1 VFHKLFKQVTLACAL
16 TAGAA
21 NATSVV
27 GAAPD
32 PQKRPGAV
40 VATVDDFTLLTDGGL
55 KVVDDPLA
63 LGGKTVRQPCNGATW
78 GIQWR
83 GCFPKPL
90 NPFRWY
96 RLWVRMRADKSG
108 DEGDVAS
115 VGVYDPETRRYPEF
129 GDIRRGVRATE
140 VAGDEYRWIDLGRF
154 GTTQGYVYVAP
165 VKGEHLHFLYVDR
178 IVYAPDPDPEPH
190 PDWVNSLK
198 PKGQPGPELTLSTA
212 GETDYA
218 ILLSATPTTQEE
230 KAAEDLSRW
239 LNVITDADFS
249 VVREGGDYKPNGKE
263 ISIGRT
269 ALAAAAE
276 LPELKVDL
284 EGGGYAIAVRGET
297 LYLLGGKARG
307 IINAVYC
314 VLEEDLGCR
323 WYTADA
329 RRLPRART
337 LKLAA
342 VPRVYV
348 PVFPDYRD
356 PYYTSALTGAWSLRN
371 RTQSVHKRAGIRKEW
386 GGWHK
391 NAGSIAHTF
400 DGFIP
405 RTVLR
410 EHPEYF
416 SEIDGHRVPRQ
427 LCLTNSD
434 VQKIVI
440 GKVLEFLKEDPDL
453 RIIDVSPNDGG
464 RVCACTQCKPIN
476 DAEGTSMGT
485 LLTFVNAVAD
495 AVKDDYP
502 DVRITTLAYL
512 NTNDPPKTIKP
523 RDNVLIWLASD
534 DHNWSTILL
543 YVWETEPFQNALK
556 AWEKLGANVIIW
568 DYPLYHH
575 SFIIPLPNMPVVA
588 ENLRFYA
595 KHGVTGV
602 FLQAEHNSTRGS
614 DRELMRSWV
623 WAKQLWDISRDT
635 RDTLRDFTYG
645 FYGKAAEPMNRYDES
660 LWDMWERLHGVGVEK
675 YKELHSGFG
684 KFGYCLMK
692 TPKFIDESSALF
704 KEAEKLAADDKILLS
719 RVELAKLPVLYLEI
733 ERGKEDLQGHLK
745 LIDDFDRIGHE
756 HRMTSVRSGLRGP
769 FLDETVEYWRAI
781 CVADPE
787 KMSFLEFDNAWR
799 FKPDPDEVGI
809 TEKWYAPEVDDKGW
823 AVVRSDKGNGWE
835 NQGFPAYLGYGWYR
849 QTFSTPENA
858 EGLENLSMFFTAV
871 DEQAEIYINGKKAF
885 EHTTAT
891 TGQAVHFLWTKPF
904 SFDAKPFLKPEGEN
918 VLAVRVHNSQGM
930 GGIWKPV
937 YWIWGEQPPSPRV
950 VEDVIKMKRESKGD

>member
-1 VFHKLFKQVTLACAL
+1 MSRSLCKQLTLACVL
-16 TAGAA
+16 TTGVASATSIGAA
-21 NATSVV
+21 Q
-27 GAAPD
+27 D
-32 PQKRPGAV
+32 PRKKPGAV
-40 VATVDDFTLLTDGGL
+40 IATIDDFTLGTDDGL
-55 KVVDDPLA
+55 KVVEDSLA
-63 LGGKTVRQPCNGATW
+63 LGGKAVRQRANKATW

-83 GCFPKPL
+83 DCFPKPL
-90 NPFRWY
+90 NPYRWH
-96 RLWVRMRADKSG
+96 RLWVRMRADLSG
-108 DEGDVAS
+108 DEGDAAS
-115 VGVYDPETRRYPEF
+115 VGVYDPETRRYPEY
-129 GDIRRGVRATE
+129 GDIRRGVRAHE
-140 VAGDEYRWIDLGRF
+140 LAGDEYRWIDLGRF
-154 GTTQGYVYVAP
+154 GASQGYIYVAP
-165 VKGEHLHFLYVDR
+165 VSSENVHFIYVDR

-190 PDWVNSLK
+190 PNWVNSLK
-198 PKGQPGPELTLSTA
+198 PKGPAGPELTLSTA
-212 GETDYA
+212 GTTDYV
-218 ILLSATPTTQEE
+218 ILLPAAPTTQDE
-230 KAAEDLSRW
+230 KAALDLSLW

-249 VVREGGDYKPNGKE
+249 VLREGGDYKPSGTE
-263 ISIGRT
+263 ISIGHT

-276 LPELKVDL
+276 LPESKVDL

-314 VLEEDLGCR
+314 LLEEDLGCR
-323 WYTADA
+323 WYTAEA
-329 RRLPRART
+329 RRLPHTKT
-337 LKLAA
+337 LKLAP
-342 VPRVYV
+342 VPRVFV

-356 PYYTSALTGAWSLRN
+356 PYYTSALSGAWSLRN

-416 SEIDGHRVPRQ
+416 SEVDGHRVPRQ
-427 LCLTNSD
+427 LCLTNSE
-434 VQKIVI
+434 VKKIVI
-440 GKVLEFLKEDPDL
+440 GKVLDVLKEDPDL

-464 RVCACTQCKPIN
+464 MVCACNQCKPIN

-485 LLTFVNAVAD
+485 LLTFVNTVAD

-502 DVRITTLAYL
+502 YVRITTLAYL
-512 NTNDPPKTIKP
+512 NTNEPPKTIKP

-543 YVWETEPFQNALK
+543 YAWETKIFQKALK
-556 AWEKLGANVIIW
+556 DWGKLGANIIIW

-623 WAKQLWDISRDT
+623 WAKQLWDLSLDT
-635 RDTLRDFTYG
+635 RDTIRDFTYG
-645 FYGKAAEPMNRYDES
+645 FYGKAAEPMNRYDDS
-660 LWDMWERLHGVGVEK
+660 LWDMWERLHSVGVEK

-692 TPKFIDESSALF
+692 TPRFIDKASALF
-704 KEAEKLAADDKILLS
+704 GEAEKLAADDKILLS

-733 ERGKEDLQGHLK
+733 ERGVEPLQDHLK
-745 LIDDFDRIGHE
+745 LIDEFDRIGHE
-756 HRMTSVRSGLRGP
+756 HQMMSVRSGLRGP

-781 CVADPE
+781 CVADPD

-799 FKPDPDEVGI
+799 FKRDPDEVGI
-809 TEKWYAPEVDDKGW
+809 TDEWFAPGLDDKEW
-823 AVVRSDKGNGWE
+823 AVVRSDTGNGWE
-835 NQGFPAYLGYGWYR
+835 SQGFPAYLGYGWYR
-849 QTFSTPENA
+849 QTFSTPENFS
-858 EGLENLSMFFTAV
+858 ELENLSMFFTAV
-871 DEQAEIYINGKKAF
+871 DEQAEIYINGRKAF
-885 EHTTAT
+885 EHTTTT
-891 TGQAVHFLWTKPF
+891 TGQGVHFLWTKPF
-904 SFDAKPFLKPEGEN
+904 SFDAKPYLKPKGEN

-950 VEDVIKMKRESKGD
+950 VEDVIKLKRGGEG